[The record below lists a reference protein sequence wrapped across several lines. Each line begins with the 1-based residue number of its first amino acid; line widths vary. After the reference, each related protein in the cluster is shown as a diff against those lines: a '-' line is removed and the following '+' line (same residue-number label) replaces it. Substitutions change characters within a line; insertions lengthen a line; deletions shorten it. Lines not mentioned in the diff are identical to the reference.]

1 MRLNIDKEHKELK
14 AHGNY
19 AFPVLVSDERLSWF
33 DTGEFPWHWHPE
45 IELTIVLDG
54 NAVPVEVWPFQA
66 HIERRH

>member
-33 DTGEFPWHWHPE
+33 DTGEFPWHWHPSME
-45 IELTIVLDG
+45 KDLQIL
-54 NAVPVEVWPFQA
+54 
-66 HIERRH
+66 

>member
-54 NAVPVEVWPFQA
+54 NMT
-66 HIERRH
+66 